1 VAIRRTA
8 EEWRGIIEQWQKS
21 GLSAAAFA
29 RAHGLRTATFDR
41 WRAAIAKAP
50 VPPDVS
56 FVRLEVARPVA
67 PLVVELGGARIRL
80 ERGFDAAL
88 LREVLAAL
96 AGDGT

>member
-1 VAIRRTA
+1 VATRRTT
-8 EEWRGIIEQWQKS
+8 EERRRIVEHWQRS

-29 RAHGLRTATFDR
+29 RANGLAVSTLDR
-41 WRAAIAKAP
+41 WRAMVAKSPAP
-50 VPPDVS
+50 NVS

-67 PLVVELGGARIRL
+67 PLVVEVGGARIRL
-80 ERGFDAAL
+80 ERGFDAGL